1 MGLSL
6 AAWRAGRYPNTTPMV
21 AEKTNA
27 SITISGTNTKACRRL
42 GRDGRSA
49 HAEPGPDHALRR

>member
-1 MGLSL
+1 
-6 AAWRAGRYPNTTPMV
+6 MV